1 MNYKLLATKFGESL
15 KYDSSMNE
23 VGRVFQALV
32 DFPMIPH
39 DNSSITSVRSITTYS
54 WVLTIVDSNLPESEK
69 REIIKQ
75 AIEALIYKDD
85 LKQQLFKLI
94 PDSDIQNIPKSNL
107 SSYVNNQRIDDLS
120 RLKQSKFD
128 LCRLLQICHEL
139 NLANQNRQYLSI
151 ALLTRA
157 LLDHIPP
164 IFGCRSFDEISNNY
178 QGTKSFKESMQH
190 LQNSSRKIANSF
202 LHTQIRNKEVLPNF
216 TQVDFTND
224 IDVLLGEIV
233 RILK

>member
-1 MNYKLLATKFGESL
+1 MNYKLIATKFGESL

-54 WVLTIVDSNLPESEK
+54 WVLTIADSNLPENEK

-85 LKQQLFKLI
+85 IKQQLFKLI

-107 SSYVNNQRIDDLS
+107 SSYVNNQRIDELS
-120 RLKQSKFD
+120 SLKQSKFD

-139 NLANQNRQYLSI
+139 NLANPNRQYLSI

-157 LLDHIPP
+157 LLDHTPP
-164 IFGCRSFDEISNNY
+164 IFGCRTFDELSNNY

-190 LQNSSRKIANSF
+190 LQNSSRKIADSF

>member
-54 WVLTIVDSNLPESEK
+54 WVLTIADSNLPESEK